1 MKFKF
6 DFVTNSSS
14 TSYIIYLN
22 QKVSS
27 REKIEL
33 FISNLFNSLQEENFD
48 CTSLLEFLRKDIA
61 ILFKLEKY
69 LIELS
74 NKSDSKNK
82 LDNWILD
89 EGDCYDW
96 EVNIYNFIRELNN
109 KHILPEDWLRC
120 KFLY

>member
-33 FISNLFNSLQEENFD
+33 FVSNLFNSLQEENFD

>member
-89 EGDCYDW
+89 EGSCWDW